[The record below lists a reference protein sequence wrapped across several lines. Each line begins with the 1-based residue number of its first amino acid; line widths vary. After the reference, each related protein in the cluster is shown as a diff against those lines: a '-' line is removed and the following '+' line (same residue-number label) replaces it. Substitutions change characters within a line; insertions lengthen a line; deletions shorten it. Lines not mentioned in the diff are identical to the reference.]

1 MIRRPPRSTRTD
13 TLFPYTALFRS
24 LVLSADELQDR
35 AVDAVD
41 SDLCDLGALVQ
52 PIGLRVELD
61 LDLLRQAA
69 RRVDSVGVQD
79 LDDGWGRAGHGT
91 LVHVEDRAGRV
102 VRPRHFRHPLALGE
116 EDRKSTRLNSSH

>member
-1 MIRRPPRSTRTD
+1 MRISD
-13 TLFPYTALFRS
+13 WS
-24 LVLSADELQDR
+24 SDVCS
-35 AVDAVD
+35 
-41 SDLCDLGALVQ
+41 SDL
-52 PIGLRVELD
+52 ELD

-116 EDRKSTRLNSSH
+116 DFDHAPGDPLDIRLGDPARSEEHTSDLQSLMRISYAVFCLQKKN

>member
-1 MIRRPPRSTRTD
+1 MGLVLDLDELVDRASLLADVAAAFVHSVLSAVEKQVQRPC
-13 TLFPYTALFRS
+13 

-41 SDLCDLGALVQ
+41 PDLCDLGALVP

-69 RRVDSVGVQD
+69 TRVYSVSVTD
-79 LDDGWGRAGHGT
+79 LEHGWGG
-91 LVHVEDRAGRV
+91 AGR
-102 VRPRHFRHPLALGE
+102 G
-116 EDRKSTRLNSSH
+116 